1 MSDEVLGLVRETL
14 TEMRELRADVSATN
28 RSFENFRVEVDTRL
42 DEMRRLVT
50 GEPEV
55 PQPAKTW
62 PDVVSEIFGHKL
74 VQYAVII
81 AAMGL
86 AGVSAAEL
94 RSAILGGSVALEV
107 DDEMPSDDDYAEEP
121 TPAAGP

>member
-42 DEMRRLVT
+42 DEMRRLITVD
-50 GEPEV
+50 
-55 PQPAKTW
+55 QAAASSAKSW

-81 AAMGL
+81 GSMGL

-94 RSAILGGSVALEV
+94 RSAILGGSVQLEV
-107 DDEMPSDDDYAEEP
+107 DDEMPLDDDDAEED
-121 TPAAGP
+121 TPAE

>member
-1 MSDEVLGLVRETL
+1 MSEEVLGLVRETL

-28 RSFENFRVEVDTRL
+28 RCVENLRVEVDVRL

-50 GEPEV
+50 ADHPV
-55 PQPAKTW
+55 VAASTKAW
-62 PDVVSEIFGHKL
+62 PDVVSEIFSHKL
-74 VQYAVII
+74 VQYAVMI

-94 RSAILGGSVALEV
+94 RSAILGDSVQLEV
-107 DDEMPSDDDYAEEP
+107 DDENQVDSFDAEKA
-121 TPAAGP
+121 TPPE

>member
-42 DEMRRLVT
+42 DEMRRLITVDQAAASST
-50 GEPEV
+50 
-55 PQPAKTW
+55 KSW

-81 AAMGL
+81 GSMGL

-94 RSAILGGSVALEV
+94 RSAILGGSVQLEV
-107 DDEMPSDDDYAEEP
+107 DDEMPLDDDDAEEI
-121 TPAAGP
+121 TPAE

>member
-42 DEMRRLVT
+42 DEMRRLITVD
-50 GEPEV
+50 
-55 PQPAKTW
+55 QADASSAKSW

-81 AAMGL
+81 GAMGL

-94 RSAILGGSVALEV
+94 RSAILGGSVQLEV
-107 DDEMPSDDDYAEEP
+107 DDEMPIDDDDAEEH
-121 TPAAGP
+121 TPAE

>member
-1 MSDEVLGLVRETL
+1 VSDEVLGLVRETL

-42 DEMRRLVT
+42 DEMRRLITVDQAAASST
-50 GEPEV
+50 
-55 PQPAKTW
+55 KSW

-81 AAMGL
+81 GSMGL

-94 RSAILGGSVALEV
+94 RSAILGGSVQLEV
-107 DDEMPSDDDYAEEP
+107 DDEMPLDDDDAEEI
-121 TPAAGP
+121 TPAE

>member
-14 TEMRELRADVSATN
+14 MEMRELRADVSATN
-28 RSFENFRVEVDTRL
+28 RSFEDFRVEVDTRL
-42 DEMRRLVT
+42 DEMRRLITVD
-50 GEPEV
+50 
-55 PQPAKTW
+55 QAAASSAKSW

-81 AAMGL
+81 GSMGL

-94 RSAILGGSVALEV
+94 RSAILGGSVELEV
-107 DDEMPSDDDYAEEP
+107 DDEMPLDDDDAEEA
-121 TPAAGP
+121 TPAE

>member
-28 RSFENFRVEVDTRL
+28 RSFEDFRVEVDTRL
-42 DEMRRLVT
+42 DEMRRLITVDKAASS
-50 GEPEV
+50 
-55 PQPAKTW
+55 AKSW

-81 AAMGL
+81 GAMGL

-94 RSAILGGSVALEV
+94 RSAILGGSVQLEV
-107 DDEMPSDDDYAEEP
+107 DDEMPLDDDDAEEV
-121 TPAAGP
+121 TPAE

>member
-42 DEMRRLVT
+42 DEMRRLITVD
-50 GEPEV
+50 
-55 PQPAKTW
+55 QAAASAKSW
-62 PDVVSEIFGHKL
+62 PDVVSEIFSHKL

-81 AAMGL
+81 GAMGL

-94 RSAILGGSVALEV
+94 RSAILGGSVQLEV
-107 DDEMPSDDDYAEEP
+107 DDEMPIDDDDAEEHI
-121 TPAAGP
+121 PAE

>member
-28 RSFENFRVEVDTRL
+28 RSFEDFRVEVDTRL
-42 DEMRRLVT
+42 DEMRRLITVDQADT
-50 GEPEV
+50 PS
-55 PQPAKTW
+55 AKSW

-81 AAMGL
+81 GSMGL

-94 RSAILGGSVALEV
+94 RSAILGGSVQLEV
-107 DDEMPSDDDYAEEP
+107 DDEVQAEEGDDDTEQAAPAE
-121 TPAAGP
+121 

>member
-28 RSFENFRVEVDTRL
+28 RSFEDFRVEVDTRL
-42 DEMRRLVT
+42 DEMRRLITVDQAAAT
-50 GEPEV
+50 S
-55 PQPAKTW
+55 AKSW
-62 PDVVSEIFGHKL
+62 PDVVSEIFSHKL

-81 AAMGL
+81 GSMGL

-94 RSAILGGSVALEV
+94 RSAILGGSVQLEV
-107 DDEMPSDDDYAEEP
+107 DDEMPIDDDDVEED
-121 TPAAGP
+121 TPAE